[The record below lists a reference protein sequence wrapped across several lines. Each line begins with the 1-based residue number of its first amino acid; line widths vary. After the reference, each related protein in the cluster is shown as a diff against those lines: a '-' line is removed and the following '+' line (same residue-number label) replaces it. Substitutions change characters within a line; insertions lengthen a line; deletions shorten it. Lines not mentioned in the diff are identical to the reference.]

1 MKKEVGPV
9 LRAEQDAVETEEESN
24 RSGEIAGT

>member
-1 MKKEVGPV
+1 MKKEAGPV
-9 LRAEQDAVETEEESN
+9 LRAEQDAVETEESH